1 MERRVRQSV
10 CAVCNKTVGP
20 GRGTVLNFGAGGW
33 VHTQKCLALAQQST
47 LSRVGALGDRF
58 GPKRD
63 GGDTNG
69 VSEWTPE
76 LSAELELLY
85 QGADGQESFARA
97 VAYEALKE
105 HFTREAERLTKPLND
120 GSESLDEF
128 IEKLQPEPVQVGG
141 LGLPR
146 AGE

>member
-1 MERRVRQSV
+1 M
-10 CAVCNKTVGP
+10 
-20 GRGTVLNFGAGGW
+20 
-33 VHTQKCLALAQQST
+33 
-47 LSRVGALGDRF
+47 
-58 GPKRD
+58 
-63 GGDTNG
+63 
-69 VSEWTPE
+69 SEWTPE

-85 QGADGQESFARA
+85 QGAGGQESFARA